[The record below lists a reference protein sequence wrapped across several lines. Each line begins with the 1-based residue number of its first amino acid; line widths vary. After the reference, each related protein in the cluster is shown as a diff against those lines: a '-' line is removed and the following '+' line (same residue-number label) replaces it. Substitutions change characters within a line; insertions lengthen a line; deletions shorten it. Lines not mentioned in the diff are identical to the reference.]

1 MPNITPARKG
11 RKRGALSLNHVT
23 QKDKGISPG
32 MRLEIKRLGAS
43 YRSQQSMLKHSK
55 DVVNQGKGGEGV
67 Y

>member
-1 MPNITPARKG
+1 MPDIRPP
-11 RKRGALSLNHVT
+11 RKRGSVSKHHVP